1 MLVVSAVAVSL
12 GYGIVA
18 PVLPQ
23 YAKSFGV
30 TTTAATVVVSAFAFM
45 RLAFAPVSGSLSHR
59 FGERA
64 MYMTGIVAVAVSSAA
79 SALAQSYWQLLVV
92 RALGGIGSVMFSVA
106 AMSLIIKLSPVHA
119 RGRASAAYGS
129 GFLLGSILGPSVGG
143 LLAPLGFRWPFIIYA
158 VLLLV
163 STVIVG
169 FAVPANA
176 DGHVRST
183 DVEPVRTPMT
193 VREALELRRFKI
205 VLLTAFA
212 QGWTNFGVRVA
223 VVPLLAAS
231 LPGAPTWLPGGALM
245 AFAAGSAVALTRSG
259 YFSDV
264 YGRKVHCG
272 GGVAGLRR
280 VHSAYGRMGL
290 GVVHDGGLVYG
301 RRGIRCDPA
310 GSAGRGGR
318 RYWVSSGVQGGLI
331 LSAGRR
337 SGPDSGAYRRGSHDR
352 LFRIPASLRVFWDD
366 PDRGGAGLDCGRSRT
381 GSPILGLPNYFG
393 SELECQ
399 FSASARY
406 LNQPSF

>member
-1 MLVVSAVAVSL
+1 MAEDVRFPREIWVLVASAVAVSL

-64 MYMTGIVAVAVSSAA
+64 MYMTGIVAVAASSAA

-163 STVIVG
+163 SAVIVG

-183 DVEPVRTPMT
+183 DVEPARTPMT

-264 YGRKVHCG
+264 YGRKYTV
-272 GGVAGLRR
+272 VAGL
-280 VHSAYGRMGL
+280 
-290 GVVHDGGLVYG
+290 LV
-301 RRGIRCDPA
+301 
-310 GSAGRGGR
+310 
-318 RYWVSSGVQGGLI
+318 SGVFTVLMGVWDSASFMMVASFMGGV
-331 LSAGRR
+331 G
-337 SGPDSGAYRRGSHDR
+337 SGAIQPAQQGAVADVIGSR
-352 LFRIPASLRVFWDD
+352 P
-366 PDRGGAGLDCGRSRT
+366 
-381 GSPILGLPNYFG
+381 GSKVVSFFQQAADLGQILGPIAAGVMIDFSGYLLAYVFSG
-393 SELECQ
+393 AILIAVGLAWIVGVRERGRQ
-399 FSASARY
+399 F
-406 LNQPSF
+406 